1 MRNDERAPRSDTLR
15 NRQRLVESA
24 RAVFAEYGVGAPL
37 DEIAKRAGLGSATL
51 YRHFATREALILET
65 LRVDLR
71 RHMKVI
77 ERACLDVSPWAGFEQ
92 WITFCFQDQ
101 LTDAGLSQRLLV
113 VAPGTD
119 EEVDRLRR
127 QTLDGIDSLIV
138 GAKREG
144 TFRRDRWLAD
154 VVLHLHSHDLLVR
167 PHHAAAAVASARWLE
182 LTLST
187 FSTKPPRDDD
197 VVPQS
202 VIAVEAAYA
211 HRLAGEPLTDDD
223 L

>member
-144 TFRRDRWLAD
+144 TFRHDRWLAD

-211 HRLAGEPLTDDD
+211 HRLTGEPLTDDD